1 MADDFIQRNSS
12 AECPV
17 LVVSFAT
24 RRGFT
29 SLLRQP
35 SFGNIDQS
43 PDLAGTGKDPFHQ
56 RLPLIPK
63 LWSMKS
69 PPGLAIPILRI
80 RSVAFLAV

>member
-43 PDLAGTGKDPFHQ
+43 RT
-56 RLPLIPK
+56 
-63 LWSMKS
+63 
-69 PPGLAIPILRI
+69 
-80 RSVAFLAV
+80 